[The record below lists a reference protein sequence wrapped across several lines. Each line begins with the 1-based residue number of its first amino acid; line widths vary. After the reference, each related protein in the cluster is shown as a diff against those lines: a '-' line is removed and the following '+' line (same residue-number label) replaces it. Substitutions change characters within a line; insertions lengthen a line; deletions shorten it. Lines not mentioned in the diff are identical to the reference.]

1 MKCQV
6 AMPDT
11 LIFIFVEQ
19 KFIDYQTS
27 VNCFR
32 FKILMLF
39 FHYTLQKTNNYK
51 SINCGIRFSQI
62 AFRLL

>member
-11 LIFIFVEQ
+11 LIFIFVKQ

-27 VNCFR
+27 IICFR

-39 FHYTLQKTNNYK
+39 FHYSNKKNKQL
-51 SINCGIRFSQI
+51 
-62 AFRLL
+62 